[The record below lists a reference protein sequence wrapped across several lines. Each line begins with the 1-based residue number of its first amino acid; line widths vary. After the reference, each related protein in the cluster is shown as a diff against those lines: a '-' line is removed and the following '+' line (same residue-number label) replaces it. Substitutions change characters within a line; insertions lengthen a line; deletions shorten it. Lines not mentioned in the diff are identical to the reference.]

1 VLQTILNNH
10 LLLGAIILFL
20 LLMVPALLVGTC
32 QLRNPSRPERR
43 KRRRP
48 GVDRRA

>member
-1 VLQTILNNH
+1 MLQTILNNH
-10 LLLGAIILFL
+10 LLLGAIILLL

-32 QLRNPSRPERR
+32 QLRDPENPERR

-48 GVDRRA
+48 GIDRRA